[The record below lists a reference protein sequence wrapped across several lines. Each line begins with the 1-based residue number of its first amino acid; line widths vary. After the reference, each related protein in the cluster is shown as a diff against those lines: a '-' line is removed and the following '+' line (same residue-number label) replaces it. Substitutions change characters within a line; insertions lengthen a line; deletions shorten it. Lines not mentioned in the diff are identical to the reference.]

1 MSIINGASG
10 NDVLAEHDP
19 GDILNGRG
27 ETRIVK
33 SGCFFCHGGC
43 GIEVHVQDGRVVRV
57 EGDPD
62 HPNSRGYLC
71 VKGRAGVELLYHKDR
86 LLHPLKRIGARGENR
101 WARISW
107 DEAIDTCAAKL
118 RKVIDRYGPLGIT
131 GGDGTKADEV
141 AWIVDL
147 FLLNLGSTNRTG
159 PGRAQCM
166 LPRRASSNAT
176 FGNYYAPDYE
186 GDTRLIVLW
195 GDQPEITNHN
205 SILGFKM
212 LEKNKAGAKLIVI
225 DPRRTAA
232 ARRAD
237 IWLPIRPGTDVVLAL
252 SMMHVMI
259 EEDLFDHAFVEKWTN
274 APFLV
279 DVETGDLLRDAQGN
293 HLVWDEEQRLAVP
306 GDWPGVR
313 SVLCGAF
320 EMRGRVCKTV
330 WQLLKE
336 RCAQYAPPK
345 AAAITWLKAEDIV
358 RAARLY
364 ATTRPAAL
372 AWGVGLDMCVNA
384 HQNGRAC
391 TLLECITGNVDIPG
405 GNMHPVPSHK
415 GCRTFTDAFGET
427 LPEEAYVRQLGA
439 ERFRLCAGPT
449 TKRYANNP
457 AVLKAILTGEPYPVR
472 AWVAIGGNPLLT
484 WSNTKEVYRALM
496 KLDFFMGVDL
506 FMNPSLQLADI
517 VLPAP
522 THFEK
527 ERLMETHGYG
537 PYGNV
542 RCVRAVEP
550 LGEVRDEF
558 EVCGDILRRMGMDRN
573 WPWRNVVE
581 FYEERLRASGMT
593 WDDVVEAGGAFDG
606 VAYRKHETDHYRR
619 EKGFPTATG
628 KAEIYSTVWRRNGYD
643 PLPSYT
649 EIPESP
655 YSAPGLMEEYPFIV
669 ITGGRLPNYFHS
681 QHRQVATLRRLHPE
695 PRTQLHPEAAAK
707 LGIRKGDWVCV
718 ESPRGRCVQRAR
730 LFDGMDPRI
739 VHVEH
744 GWWFPEEKAEAPHL
758 YGAFRSNANTLTPN
772 ADPFLDPAFG
782 GYTLRGF
789 AAKIYKVTEE
799 EAHRIG
805 REEAMEAREE
815 AKEAAV
821 Y

>member
-1 MSIINGASG
+1 MEGPNG
-10 NDVLAEHDP
+10 
-19 GDILNGRG
+19 
-27 ETRIVK
+27 TRIVR
-33 SGCFFCHGGC
+33 SGCFLCHGGC
-43 GIEVHVQDGRVVRV
+43 GIRVHVRDGRAVRV

-62 HPNSRGYLC
+62 HPNSRGFLC
-71 VKGRAGVELLYHKDR
+71 VKGRAGIELLYHKDR
-86 LLHPLKRIGARGENR
+86 LLHPLKRAGARGEGR
-101 WARISW
+101 WEHISW
-107 DEAIDTCAAKL
+107 DEAIETCAAQL
-118 RKVIDRYGPLGIT
+118 QKVIGRHGPLAVT

-141 AWIVDL
+141 AWIADL

-166 LPRRASSNAT
+166 LPRRAASNAT
-176 FGNYYAPDYE
+176 FGNYYSPDYE
-186 GDTRLIVLW
+186 GDPRLIVLW
-195 GDQPEITNHN
+195 GDQPEISNHN
-205 SILGFKM
+205 SILGYKM
-212 LEKNKAGAKLIVI
+212 LRKNKGGAKLIVI

-259 EEDLFDHAFVEKWTN
+259 EEDLFDRAFVEKWSN
-274 APFLV
+274 GPFLV
-279 DVETGDLLRDAQGN
+279 DAGTGDLLLDSQGSY
-293 HLVWDEEQRLAVP
+293 LVWDKDQRLAVP
-306 GDWPGVR
+306 SDWPGVR
-313 SVLCGAF
+313 PALCGAF
-320 EMRGRVCKTV
+320 EAHGRACKTV

-336 RCAQYAPPK
+336 RCAQYPPWQ
-345 AAAITWLKAEDIV
+345 AAAITWLKAEDIA

-364 ATTRPAAL
+364 AATKPAAL

-391 TLLECITGNVDIPG
+391 TLLECLTGNVDVPG
-405 GNMHPVPSHK
+405 GNMHPVPCHR

-427 LPEEAYVRQLGA
+427 LPEEAYIKQLGA

-573 WPWRNVVE
+573 WPWRTAVE
-581 FYEERLRASGMT
+581 FYEERLRAAGMS
-593 WDDVVEAGGAFDG
+593 WEEVVEAGGAFDR
-606 VAYRKHETDHYRR
+606 VAYRKHETGHYRR
-619 EKGFPTATG
+619 EGGFPTATG
-628 KAEIYSTVWRRNGYD
+628 RAEIWSTVWRRNGYD

-649 EIPESP
+649 ELPESP
-655 YSAPGLMEEYPFIV
+655 YSDPGLMREFPFIV
-669 ITGGRLPNYFHS
+669 ITGGRLPGYFHS
-681 QHRQVATLRRLHPE
+681 QQRQVATLRRLHPD
-695 PRTQLHPEAAAK
+695 PQTQIHPEAAAR
-707 LGIRKGDWVCV
+707 LGLKDGDWVCV
-718 ESPRGRCVQRAR
+718 ESPRGRCVQRAK
-730 LFDGMDPRI
+730 LFGGMDPRL

-744 GWWFPEEKAEAPHL
+744 GWWFPEEEGGTPHL
-758 YGAFRSNANTLTPN
+758 YGVFRSNANTLTPN

-782 GYTLRGF
+782 GCTLRGF
-789 AAKIYKVTEE
+789 AAKAYKVSEE
-799 EAHRIG
+799 EAERIG
-805 REEAMEAREE
+805 WEEALEAR
-815 AKEAAV
+815 AGLEAAPTPSA
-821 Y
+821 

>member
-1 MSIINGASG
+1 MEEPGGAY
-10 NDVLAEHDP
+10 
-19 GDILNGRG
+19 
-27 ETRIVK
+27 RIVK
-33 SGCFFCHGGC
+33 SGCFLCHGGC
-43 GIEVHVQDGRVVRV
+43 GIIVHVRGGRAIRV

-71 VKGRAGVELLYHKDR
+71 VKGQAGIELLYHKER
-86 LLHPLKRIGARGENR
+86 LLHPLRRAGARGEGK
-101 WARISW
+101 WERISW
-107 DEAIDTCAAKL
+107 DEALDTCAAEL
-118 RKVIDRYGPLGIT
+118 QKVIDRHGPLAVT

-166 LPRRASSNAT
+166 LPRRAASNAT
-176 FGNYYAPDYE
+176 FGNYYSPDYE
-186 GDTRLIVLW
+186 GDPKLIVLW

-205 SILGFKM
+205 SILGYKM
-212 LEKNKAGAKLIVI
+212 IEKSRQGAKLIVI

-237 IWLPIRPGTDVVLAL
+237 IWLPIRPGTDAALAL

-259 EEDLFDHAFVEKWTN
+259 EENLYDREFVEKWTN
-274 APFLV
+274 APLLV
-279 DVETGDLLRDAQGN
+279 DVQSGDLLRGAGGGY
-293 HLVWDEEQRLAVP
+293 LAWDKEKLLAVP
-306 GDWPGVR
+306 GDLPGAQPA
-313 SVLCGAF
+313 LCGAF
-320 EMRGRVCKTV
+320 DVGGRVCKTV

-336 RCAQYAPPK
+336 RCAEYTPPK
-345 AAAITWLKAEDIV
+345 AAAITWLDPGDIV

-364 ATTRPAAL
+364 AATKPAAL

-391 TLLECITGNVDIPG
+391 TLLECLTGNVDVPG

-427 LPEEAYVRQLGA
+427 LPREAYVKQLGA

-449 TKRYANNP
+449 TMRYANNP

-472 AWVAIGGNPLLT
+472 AWVAVGGNPLLT
-484 WSNTKEVYRALM
+484 WSNAKEVYRALM

-537 PYGNV
+537 PFGNV

-573 WPWRNVVE
+573 WPWRTVVD
-581 FYEERLRASGMT
+581 FYDERLREAGMT
-593 WDDVVEAGGAFDG
+593 WREAVEAGGAFDR
-606 VAYRKHETDHYRR
+606 VAYRKHETGHYRQGG
-619 EKGFPTATG
+619 GFPTATG
-628 KAEIYSTVWRRNGYD
+628 KAELWSTVWRRNGYD
-643 PLPSYT
+643 PLPDYT
-649 EIPESP
+649 EVPESP
-655 YSAPGLMEEYPFIV
+655 YSDPGLMEKYPFVV
-669 ITGGRLPNYFHS
+669 ITGGRLPGYFHS
-681 QHRQVATLRRLHPE
+681 QQRQVETLRRLHPD
-695 PRTQLHPEAAAK
+695 PQTQIHPEAAAR
-707 LGIRKGDWVCV
+707 LGIRNGDWVCV

-730 LFDGMDPRI
+730 LFAGMDPRL

-744 GWWFPEEKAEAPHL
+744 GWWFPEEEGAVPHL

-789 AAKIYKVTEE
+789 AGRVYKVSEE
-799 EAHRIG
+799 EAQRIG
-805 REEAMEAREE
+805 WEEALEARMG
-815 AKEAAV
+815 V
-821 Y
+821 S

>member
-1 MSIINGASG
+1 MEEPGGAY
-10 NDVLAEHDP
+10 
-19 GDILNGRG
+19 
-27 ETRIVK
+27 RIVK
-33 SGCFFCHGGC
+33 SGCFLCHGGC
-43 GIEVHVQDGRVVRV
+43 GIIVHVRGGRAVRV

-62 HPNSRGYLC
+62 HPNSRGYMC
-71 VKGRAGVELLYHKDR
+71 VKGRAGIELLYHKER
-86 LLHPLKRIGARGENR
+86 LLHPLRRAGARGEGK
-101 WARISW
+101 WERISW
-107 DEAIDTCAAKL
+107 DEALDACAREL
-118 RKVIDRYGPLGIT
+118 QKVIDRHGPLAVT

-166 LPRRASSNAT
+166 LPRRAASNAT
-176 FGNYYAPDYE
+176 FGNYYSPDYE
-186 GDTRLIVLW
+186 GDPKLIVLW

-205 SILGFKM
+205 SILGYKM
-212 LEKNKAGAKLIVI
+212 IEKSRQGAKLIVI

-237 IWLPIRPGTDVVLAL
+237 IWLPIRPGTDAALAL

-259 EEDLFDHAFVEKWTN
+259 EENLYDREFVEKWTN
-274 APFLV
+274 APLLV
-279 DVETGDLLRDAQGN
+279 DVQSGDLLRGAGGGY
-293 HLVWDEEQRLAVP
+293 LVWDKEKLLAVP
-306 GDWPGVR
+306 GDLPGAQPA
-313 SVLCGAF
+313 LCGAF
-320 EMRGRVCKTV
+320 DVGGRVCKTV

-336 RCAQYAPPK
+336 RCAEYTPPK
-345 AAAITWLKAEDIV
+345 AAAITWLDPGDIV

-364 ATTRPAAL
+364 AATKPAAL

-391 TLLECITGNVDIPG
+391 TLLECLTGNVDVPG

-427 LPEEAYVRQLGA
+427 LPREAYVKQLGA

-449 TKRYANNP
+449 TMRYANNP

-472 AWVAIGGNPLLT
+472 AWVAVGGNPLLT
-484 WSNTKEVYRALM
+484 WSNAKEVYRALM

-537 PYGNV
+537 PFGNV

-573 WPWRNVVE
+573 WPWRTVVD
-581 FYEERLRASGMT
+581 FYDERLREAGMT
-593 WDDVVEAGGAFDG
+593 WREAVEAGGAFDR
-606 VAYRKHETDHYRR
+606 VAYRKHETGHYRQGG
-619 EKGFPTATG
+619 GFPTATG
-628 KAEIYSTVWRRNGYD
+628 KAELWSTVWRRNGYD
-643 PLPSYT
+643 PLPDYT
-649 EIPESP
+649 EVPESP
-655 YSAPGLMEEYPFIV
+655 YSDPGLMEKYPFVV
-669 ITGGRLPNYFHS
+669 ITGGRLPGYFHS
-681 QHRQVATLRRLHPE
+681 QQRQVETLRRLHPD
-695 PRTQLHPEAAAK
+695 PQTQIHPEAAAR
-707 LGIRKGDWVCV
+707 LGIRDGDWVCV

-730 LFDGMDPRI
+730 LFAGMDPRLL
-739 VHVEH
+739 HVEH
-744 GWWFPEEKAEAPHL
+744 GWWFPEEEGAVPHL

-789 AAKIYKVTEE
+789 AGRVYKVSEE
-799 EAHRIG
+799 EAQRIG
-805 REEAMEAREE
+805 WEEALEARMG
-815 AKEAAV
+815 V
-821 Y
+821 